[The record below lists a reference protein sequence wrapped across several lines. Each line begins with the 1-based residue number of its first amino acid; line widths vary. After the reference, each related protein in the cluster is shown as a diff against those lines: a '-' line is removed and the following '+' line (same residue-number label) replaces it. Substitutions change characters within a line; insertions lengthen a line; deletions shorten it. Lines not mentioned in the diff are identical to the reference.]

1 MRRVT
6 TCALALATL
15 AAAPAAALTID
26 FSSAEG
32 GAKTRVSLSGTNTV
46 AFGNNT
52 IVSNF
57 QLPFDLVDAAAIPGI
72 VPADFIELQ
81 TFTTDIGALT
91 ATGSTTGSWE
101 VSNFRIVDNMGLGL
115 PEDEIVIELLEEPF
129 KVATEKGETLAFA
142 GSVTV
147 DLPFAAFVS
156 GGLVSTGFLDD
167 DVTVTVGAAP
177 DMGVVPLPA
186 TGLLLAGAVAGLG
199 ALRRRR

>member
-115 PEDEIVIELLEEPF
+115 PEDEIVIELTSPD
-129 KVATEKGETLAFA
+129 KVRTETGETLTFD
-142 GSVTV
+142 GSATV